1 MNDQAFWQALWLS
14 LKVCLTSTVLLL
26 LLGIPLAWLLV
37 HKRFLGKRLLESVVL
52 LPLTLPP
59 TVLGF
64 YLLLLLGK
72 NGPLAEYLGIQWA
85 FRFEGLVVGSVLFS
99 LPFALTAYR
108 EAFRALDPDLLQ
120 TARTLGARWPRLW
133 LELILPLSWPGI
145 LSGTLLAFAHTLG
158 EFGVVLMIGGSMPG
172 KTQVVSIY
180 IYDQVQALRFD
191 RAAQAS
197 GVLLLTSLALL
208 YAVRSLE
215 DWWKSAIPSSTP
227 SASR

>member
-1 MNDQAFWQALWLS
+1 MNDQAFWQASWLT

-26 LLGIPLAWLLV
+26 LLGIPVAWLLA

-64 YLLLLLGK
+64 YLLLLLGQ
-72 NGPLAEYLGIQWA
+72 NGPLAEYLGVQWA

-133 LELILPLSWPGI
+133 LEVILPLSWPGI

-158 EFGVVLMIGGSMPG
+158 EFGVVLMIGGSIPG

-191 RAAQAS
+191 RASEAS